1 MTLSAE
7 NNFDTMLKKGIKTSL
22 FNDHFEDSAREYQIH
37 LLTNDK
43 EKNLKVITDIENE
56 LRHCD
61 SFDISVAFVTL
72 AGIEALKDTF
82 ETLRERH
89 IRGRLLTT
97 DYLTFSEPVALKFLD
112 SLPNLEVR
120 MYRCAKE
127 GFHTKGYIFSKDDDD
142 LCHIIIGSSNLTTAA
157 LTSNREW
164 NVKLV
169 SKKQGSFAKN
179 VQAEF
184 NEYWDKAVSLST
196 VIKQY
201 EQDYQRAKQLKKLIA
216 QQSQIM
222 SGAKA
227 LALTPNEMQQTFVN
241 SCLKLFKCGQKRGL
255 LISATGT
262 GKTYAAAFAARE
274 LKLKSILFIVHREQI
289 ARKSKQSFEAVLG
302 NNTYQYGLLAGNN
315 KDFNASC
322 LFCTVQS
329 ICKDET
335 LKRFGRDQF
344 EFIII
349 DEVHHAGADSYQK
362 ILNYF
367 TPRFCLGMT
376 ATPERTDGFNI
387 FELFNYNIAYEIRL
401 QTAMEQDL
409 LCPFHYFGITDII
422 YKDDD
427 VEIKEPIGSK
437 MQKLTPQALKGIN
450 ALASNERIDYIIEK
464 AQFYGYSGNRVK
476 GLVFCQQRQ
485 KQGSYTGL
493 SECELLSQK
502 FNERGFRTKV
512 LSGSDPFSVR
522 EDAIRRLQTDDPNDD
537 PLDYIFSVDVFNEG
551 IDIPEVNQIIM
562 LRPTESPIIFLQQLG
577 RGLRKAEGK
586 DFVVVLDFIGNYDN
600 NYLISVA
607 LSGDNSYNKDNM
619 RRFTS
624 AGAFY
629 IPGAS
634 SIHFDEIAQK
644 KIFASIENARTSDI
658 QLIKLSYQNLK
669 YRLGRIPRLQDF
681 VIHNE
686 IDPVKFFE
694 NKRIGSYYGFLK
706 KYEKDYKV
714 ELPETLEHILNYCCE
729 WFGRGQRLTEVLLL
743 EGALKGVSDLK
754 AYVKEVLEREYKLDL
769 PLRAFTSAFK
779 ILTGNFFANKDIRE
793 AHADCVLFEF
803 DDASRHF
810 SFTAY
815 LKNALTQ
822 HPEFKYHLEELIAFV
837 KERFKTQYLANK
849 EKDTDLSLN
858 QKYTRTDVCR
868 LLNLD
873 SNYQS
878 VMFGYRYDEN
888 TKTLPVFITYSKSD
902 EAIQYE
908 DHFINESTL
917 IALSKRYQ
925 SINSADADHIYKR
938 TTADRDN
945 QIYLFVQR
953 SQKDKEEKKYFYYLG
968 RMNAQGTP
976 ESATVHSGKDKVEA
990 FKITYHLEHAVN
1002 PVIYKFLTGEN

>member
-1 MTLSAE
+1 MDLSSIKE
-7 NNFDTMLKKGIKTSL
+7 LSVQMLKDGIKTSL
-22 FNDHFEDSAREYQIH
+22 FDGQFEDSAREYQIH

-72 AGIEALKDTF
+72 AGIEALKNTF
-82 ETLRERH
+82 ETLRDSH

-97 DYLTFSEPVALKFLD
+97 DYLTFSEPAALKFLD

-120 MYRCAKE
+120 MYRCSKE

-142 LCHIIIGSSNLTTAA
+142 LCRIIIGSSNLTTAA

-184 NEYWDKAVSLST
+184 NEYWDRALSLPAV
-196 VIKQY
+196 IEQY
-201 EQDYQRAKQLKKLIA
+201 EQDYKRAKQLQKLIA
-216 QQSQIM
+216 RQSQNTAQAVEL
-222 SGAKA
+222 S
-227 LALTPNEMQQTFVN
+227 PNEMQQTFVS
-241 SCLKLFKCGQKRGL
+241 SCLKLYKSGQKRGL

-262 GKTYAAAFAARE
+262 GKTYAAAFAAKE
-274 LKLKSILFIVHREQI
+274 LKLKSVLFIVHREQI
-289 ARKSKQSFEAVLG
+289 ARKSRQSFEAVLG
-302 NNTYQYGLLAGNN
+302 GKTYQYGLLAGNN

-322 LFCTVQS
+322 LFSTVQS

-335 LKRFGRDQF
+335 LKRFNRDQF
-344 EFIII
+344 ELIII

-401 QTAMEQDL
+401 QTAMEQEL

-427 VEIKEPIGSK
+427 TELVEPVGSK
-437 MQKLTPQALKGIN
+437 MQKLTPQSLKGIN
-450 ALASNERIDYIIEK
+450 ALASKERIDYIIEK
-464 AQFYGYSGNRVK
+464 AKFYGYSGNRVK

-485 KQGSYTGL
+485 KQGGYAGL

-502 FNERGFRTKV
+502 FNERGFKTKV

-522 EDAIRRLQTDDPNDD
+522 EEAIRRLQTDDPDAD
-537 PLDYIFSVDVFNEG
+537 RLDYIFSVDVFNEG

-577 RGLRKAEGK
+577 RGLRKAQGK
-586 DFVVVLDFIGNYDN
+586 DFVVILDFIGNYDN

-619 RRFTS
+619 RRFTA

-658 QLIKLSYQNLK
+658 QLIKLSYQDLK

-694 NKRIGSYYGFLK
+694 NSNTGSYYSFLK
-706 KYEKDYKV
+706 KYEKDYTV
-714 ELPETLEHILNYCCE
+714 VLPETLEHILNYCCE
-729 WFGRGQRLTEVLLL
+729 WFGRGHRVTDVLLL
-743 EGALKGVSDLK
+743 EGAIKGVADLK
-754 AYVKEVLEREYKLDL
+754 KYVKDVLKSEYQLDI
-769 PLRAFTSAFK
+769 PPRGFTSAFK
-779 ILTGNFFANKDIRE
+779 ILTGNFFASKTIQEKR
-793 AHADCVLFEF
+793 ADCVLFEY
-803 DDASRHF
+803 DEQAC
-810 SFTAY
+810 SFTLTAY
-815 LKNALTQ
+815 LKDALVQ
-822 HPEFKYHLEELIAFV
+822 HPEFKFHLEELIAFV
-837 KERFKTQYLANK
+837 KQRFKAQYLADK
-849 EKDTDLSLN
+849 EDETDLSLN
-858 QKYTRTDVCR
+858 QKYSRADVCK
-868 LLNLD
+868 LLNLE
-873 SNYQS
+873 SNCQS
-878 VMFGYRYDEN
+878 VMFGYRYDEK
-888 TKTLPVFITYSKSD
+888 TKTLPVFITYSKED

-908 DHFINESTL
+908 DHFVSENKL

-925 SINSADADHIYKR
+925 GIDSSDADHIYKR
-938 TTADRDN
+938 TDADRDN

-968 RMNAQGTP
+968 KINAEGKP
-976 ESATVHSGKDKVEA
+976 EPTKVHSGKEEVDA

-1002 PVIYKFLTGEN
+1002 PVIYRFLTGDN